1 MDMNRIYSRKN
12 KFSSKLRVNATTFS
26 LNCPHRYNP
35 CLVLTS
41 HCRTPPRVW
50 GLQNDR
56 QYEIAKP
63 YAQTAVNWLAIRA
76 ALHFIGPPLR
86 RSHTPEED
94 ADPVREFTGY
104 LRDFQKVGPVRRQK
118 SARLCAFPR

>member
-1 MDMNRIYSRKN
+1 
-12 KFSSKLRVNATTFS
+12 
-26 LNCPHRYNP
+26 
-35 CLVLTS
+35 
-41 HCRTPPRVW
+41 
-50 GLQNDR
+50 LQNDR

-104 LRDFQKVGPVRRQK
+104 LRDFQKVCPVRRQK
-118 SARLCAFPR
+118 SARLCAFPRWFHPTNRRVRASAASLADRADCDEV